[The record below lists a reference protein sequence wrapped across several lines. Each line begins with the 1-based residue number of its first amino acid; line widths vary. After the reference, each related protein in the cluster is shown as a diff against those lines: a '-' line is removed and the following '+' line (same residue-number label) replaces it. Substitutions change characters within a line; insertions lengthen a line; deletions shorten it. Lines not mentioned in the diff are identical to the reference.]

1 MAKQRTQQQPEQTAE
16 DRRPED
22 QATPPNG
29 RQEAPAP
36 EADDEEVP
44 RLSRRE
50 WALKLVAAIT
60 GPTTL
65 QDLTAEAARLYHE
78 GRGEDPPDEASTD
91 RMLWIVNAV
100 LDDAEALGLIEQ
112 EEHWEVRVKPVRK

>member
-1 MAKQRTQQQPEQTAE
+1 MAKHRIQQQPEQPVE

-50 WALKLVAAIT
+50 WALKLCGAIT
-60 GPTTL
+60 DPTTL
-65 QDLTAEAARLYHE
+65 HELAQEADRLFVE
-78 GRGEDPPDEASTD
+78 GGAGRSSDFDKQ
-91 RMLWIVNAV
+91 LWITNAV

-112 EEHWEVRVKPVRK
+112 EEHWEVRVKPRAK

>member
-1 MAKQRTQQQPEQTAE
+1 MAKQRIQQQPEQPAE

-36 EADDEEVP
+36 EADEEEVP
-44 RLSRRE
+44 RMSRHE
-50 WALKLVAAIT
+50 AALKVVA
-60 GPTTL
+60 GVRSETTL
-65 QDLTAEAARLYHE
+65 AELAQEAARLYHE
-78 GRGEDPPDEASTD
+78 GRGDDPPDEASVE
-91 RMLWIVNAV
+91 RQLWVVNSV